1 VQDLLTAITT
11 LNTFGWSAICVFLVA
26 GFLSGAVLTRG
37 HHKEVI
43 EGFKTRIGEFESQ
56 NRELRAE
63 NQMLRQALTL
73 TQAQANHATTITAS
87 MIEQTRGGSPA

>member
-1 VQDLLTAITT
+1 MQDLVTAITT

-43 EGFKTRIGEFESQ
+43 EGFRSRIQEYEDQ
-56 NRELRAE
+56 LREVRSE
-63 NQMLRQALTL
+63 NQQLRQALAIV
-73 TQAQANHATTITAS
+73 QAQATRATAVTATVV
-87 MIEQTRGGSPA
+87 EQNRGGM